1 MVVCG
6 FDLETGEC
14 TANPWG
20 CGMSTPSVQQVL
32 EDPCINY
39 RLKNWLREA
48 LKADALDA
56 YYDAQL
62 LADVLRQRLD
72 QILKGGD

>member
-1 MVVCG
+1 
-6 FDLETGEC
+6 
-14 TANPWG
+14 
-20 CGMSTPSVQQVL
+20 MSTPSVEHVL
-32 EDPCINY
+32 EDPCVHY

-48 LKADALDA
+48 LEADALDA

-72 QILKGGD
+72 QMLKGGN

>member
-1 MVVCG
+1 M
-6 FDLETGEC
+6 
-14 TANPWG
+14 N
-20 CGMSTPSVQQVL
+20 TPSVEQVL
-32 EDPCINY
+32 EDPCVHY

>member
-1 MVVCG
+1 
-6 FDLETGEC
+6 
-14 TANPWG
+14 
-20 CGMSTPSVQQVL
+20 MSTPSVQQVL

-48 LKADALDA
+48 LKGDARDA

-62 LADVLRQRLD
+62 LADVLKQRIDL
-72 QILKGGD
+72 ILKGGN

>member
-1 MVVCG
+1 
-6 FDLETGEC
+6 
-14 TANPWG
+14 
-20 CGMSTPSVQQVL
+20 MSTPSVQQVF

-56 YYDAQL
+56 YYDVQL
-62 LADVLRQRLD
+62 LADVLRQRVD

>member
-1 MVVCG
+1 M
-6 FDLETGEC
+6 
-14 TANPWG
+14 N
-20 CGMSTPSVQQVL
+20 TPSVQQVL
-32 EDPCINY
+32 EDPCVHY

-72 QILKGGD
+72 QTLKGGV